1 MCSTSFIPILSNV
14 FKEWRLLRWDI
25 NYYRAG
31 LRTDE
36 ISLTKDTLK
45 LSAEIYMAIRDFFK
59 TSLKTSKLV
68 DIWVNFC

>member
-1 MCSTSFIPILSNV
+1 MCSTSLIPILSNV

-45 LSAEIYMAIRDFFK
+45 LSAEIYMA
-59 TSLKTSKLV
+59 LKDLRPH
-68 DIWVNFC
+68 